1 MVDYRST
8 EFVEILKSKEYRM
21 INKVISKY
29 EFIVKDIKKVRSAYR
44 IETNSGAFCL
54 KRMKHGSKKAYNGSY
69 LTTELKKNNF
79 YNIAGYIKTKDNKL
93 FVRHKGY
100 VFYVTEWINGDECN
114 MNDIKETI
122 NCAKLLANFHSACKN
137 IDKSKLYV
145 RSNTKNLV
153 IFFTHCVNDM
163 SNYKKLISIKRLRN
177 EFDEE
182 YEKLIDKYCDI
193 GSLSLKLL
201 NESSYLN
208 FLKNYEKKQT
218 ICHNSF
224 YYQNI
229 IKKDDKYYIIDL
241 DSIIVD
247 FEISDL
253 GKMIRRLMFKK
264 EYNWD
269 FDKAKLIME
278 AYMSIN
284 KLTIEELQI
293 MLSIIIFPHKFWKLG
308 KKRYV
313 KCKNWTEK
321 KYIKRLNKIIDAG
334 KFQDNFIEKYIDYL
348 KKYNYN

>member
-1 MVDYRST
+1 MVDYRNA
-8 EFVEILKSKEYRM
+8 EFVEILKNKELKM

-29 EFIVKDIKKVRSAYR
+29 DFTVIDIKKVRSAYK
-44 IETNSGAFCL
+44 IETDKGMFCL
-54 KRMKHGSKKAYNGSY
+54 KRMRHGTKKAYNGNY
-69 LTTELKKNNF
+69 LTSELKKNNF
-79 YNIAGYIKTKDNKL
+79 YNTAGYIKTTDGK
-93 FVRHKGY
+93 FFIHHKGY
-100 VFYVTEWINGDECN
+100 VFYVTEWINGEECN
-114 MNDIKETI
+114 MNDINETV

-137 IDKSKLYV
+137 IDKSKLYIE
-145 RSNTKNLV
+145 SNTKNLMT
-153 IFFTHCVNDM
+153 FFMRCVNDM
-163 SNYKKLISIKRLRN
+163 RSYKRLISSKKLKN
-177 EFDEE
+177 GFDEE
-182 YEKLIDKYCDI
+182 YEKLIDRYCDI
-193 GSLSLKLL
+193 GLLSIKLL
-201 NESSYLN
+201 NESSYLS
-208 FLKNYEKKQT
+208 FLKNYDKKKT
-218 ICHNSF
+218 ICHDSF

-241 DSIIVD
+241 DSIVID

-269 FDKAKLIME
+269 FEKAKLVME

-284 KLTIEELQI
+284 KLTREELQI
-293 MLSIIIFPHKFWKLG
+293 MLAIIIFPHKFWKLG

-334 KFQDNFIEKYIDYL
+334 EFQDKFIQKYIDYL